1 MTSRVVRSRPEP
13 LDRRWWKEAVVYQIY
28 PRSFCDSDGDGVG
41 DLRGIT
47 AKLDHLALLGV
58 DVVWLSP
65 IYASPND
72 DNGYDISDYR
82 AIMAEFGT
90 MADFDEM
97 LAAMHARG
105 IKLMM
110 DLVVNHS
117 SDEHAWFVESS
128 SSTDNPYRDY
138 YIWRPPSPADAPDA
152 TERQG
157 LPNNWTSFFSG
168 PAWKLDERTG
178 EYVLHLFSTK
188 QPDLNWENPV
198 VRGEVWDLMRFWLDK
213 GIDGFRMDV
222 INLISKVPG
231 LPDAPVRQPG
241 FLQPAERMAANG
253 PRLLEFLGEMR
264 SKVLSQYDIITVGE
278 TPMVTPV
285 EGAALTNE
293 STGPLDMVFQFEHM
307 GLDSHGSKWDL
318 KPLDLRDLKQVMSRW
333 QTELD
338 GKGWNSLYLSNHDQP
353 RPVSR
358 WGGDGRYRVESA
370 KMLATW
376 LHLQQGTPYIYQ
388 GEELGMTNVR
398 FASIDSYR
406 DIETLNMYR
415 EATSDGRRSE
425 DVMTSIYVK
434 GRDNARTPMQ
444 WDASTHAGFTSG
456 SPWIAVNPNFRSV
469 NAAAAIADPA
479 SVFHYYRRLIELRKA
494 NPVMVYGH
502 YALLQPDDTEVYAYT
517 RTLSGGVD
525 GAPGDRLLVVCNF
538 TAGTPTFALPADV
551 AGKAGEI
558 LISNYDVPAQADP
571 VSIALRPYE
580 AIVWWLH

>member
-1 MTSRVVRSRPEP
+1 MSTEP
-13 LDRRWWKEAVVYQIY
+13 LNRRWWKEAVVYQIY

-47 AKLDHLALLGV
+47 AKLDHLTLLGV

-97 LAAMHARG
+97 LAAMHERG

-128 SSTDNPYRDY
+128 ASTDNRYRDY

-152 TERQG
+152 AERQG

-178 EYVLHLFSTK
+178 EYFLHLFSTK

-231 LPDAPVRQPG
+231 LPDAPSRQPG
-241 FLQPAERMAANG
+241 FLQHAEHLAANG

-264 SKVLSQYDIITVGE
+264 DEVLSRYDIMTVGE
-278 TPMVTPV
+278 TPMVTPEHGV
-285 EGAALTNE
+285 ALTNQD
-293 STGPLDMVFQFEHM
+293 TGPLDMVFQFEHM

-318 KPLDLRDLKQVMSRW
+318 KPLDLRDLKRVMSRW

-358 WGGDGRYRVESA
+358 WGDDGRYRAESA

-415 EATSDGRRSE
+415 QATSDGRNPE
-425 DVMTSIYVK
+425 AVMTSIYVK

-444 WDASTHAGFTSG
+444 WDDGAHAGFTSG
-456 SPWIAVNPNFRSV
+456 SPWIAVNPNFRSI
-469 NAAAAIADPA
+469 NAAAAVADPD

-494 NPVMVYGH
+494 HPVMVYGH

-517 RTLSGGVD
+517 RSL
-525 GAPGDRLLVVCNF
+525 AGDRLLVVCNF
-538 TAGTPTFALPADV
+538 TAGTPTFSMPADV
-551 AGKAGEI
+551 AGTAGEV
-558 LISNYDVPAQADP
+558 LVSNYDVPAAADP
-571 VSIALRPYE
+571 RSIQLRSYE
-580 AIVWWLH
+580 AIVWRLH